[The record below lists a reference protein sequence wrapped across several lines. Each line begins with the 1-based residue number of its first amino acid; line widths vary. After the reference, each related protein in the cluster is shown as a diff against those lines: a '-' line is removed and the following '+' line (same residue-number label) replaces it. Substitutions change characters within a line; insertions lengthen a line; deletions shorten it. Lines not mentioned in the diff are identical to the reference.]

1 MKDVR
6 SLTHKLKPLLGWHQ
20 SRAECL
26 AHLMINLIVSE
37 SVNLAVL
44 AEYMGGAAHDDWVLY
59 LDRTNWKLGN
69 KPILCTQWMHQPL
82 TYV

>member
-20 SRAECL
+20 SCAECL
-26 AHLMINLIVSE
+26 AHLMINLIISG

-44 AEYMGGAAHDDWVLY
+44 AEYMGGTAQIASNH
-59 LDRTNWKLGN
+59 
-69 KPILCTQWMHQPL
+69 
-82 TYV
+82 